1 MICTIEHVG
10 DLQAQQHHVTE
21 IRRVLDSGGLAYL
34 AAPNKWGLMEPHFR
48 LPLRSWL
55 PRGLADT
62 YVRAMGKGSHYD
74 CLPPSL
80 GTLCQLTQ
88 EAGLVPENVTW
99 EALQRMA
106 QNNELGAASVF
117 IRGFGYP
124 AFRLGRA
131 VIPTN
136 LLLLRPRQTE
146 ASSHAPRT
154 IRMKQQAA
162 DNVKNRLVA
171 KRIRAALVGACE
183 NIG

>member
-1 MICTIEHVG
+1 VDVVDERVVTNGYEFTLVPGTGLPFETGSFDVVVSNHVIEHVG
-10 DLQAQQHHVTE
+10 DVQAQQHHVAE

-48 LPLRSWL
+48 LPLLSWL

-146 ASSHAPRT
+146 ASSR
-154 IRMKQQAA
+154 
-162 DNVKNRLVA
+162 
-171 KRIRAALVGACE
+171 
-183 NIG
+183 